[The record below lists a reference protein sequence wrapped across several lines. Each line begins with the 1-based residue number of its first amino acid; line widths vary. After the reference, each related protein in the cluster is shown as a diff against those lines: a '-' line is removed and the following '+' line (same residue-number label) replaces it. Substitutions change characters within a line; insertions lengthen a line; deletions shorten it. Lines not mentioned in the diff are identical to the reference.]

1 MSNYKDYRIV
11 GHCAAVSFGDGL
23 VHVSILVGDQ
33 VSKTVLNK
41 IIFKKKEITCH
52 PVVDVPEI
60 RQFDLVLFIQQ
71 NVVLRKKA
79 FQYLKTIFGH

>member
-41 IIFKKKEITCH
+41 IIFKKKK
-52 PVVDVPEI
+52 
-60 RQFDLVLFIQQ
+60 
-71 NVVLRKKA
+71 LRV
-79 FQYLKTIFGH
+79 TR